1 MGHITWTWTP
11 TSLASFKHSL
21 NYRNNMPKKATD
33 DLPTGLKFDKSKPDW
48 SLLPMKGF
56 EPVIRVLT
64 YGAAKYER
72 DNWKYVENGETRYLA
87 AALRHLAAY
96 QSGESKDEETGESHL
111 AHAICCLVFM
121 LANK

>member
-1 MGHITWTWTP
+1 
-11 TSLASFKHSL
+11 
-21 NYRNNMPKKATD
+21 
-33 DLPTGLKFDKSKPDW
+33 
-48 SLLPMKGF
+48 MKGF

-72 DNWKYVENGETRYLA
+72 DNWKHVENGETRYLA

>member
-1 MGHITWTWTP
+1 MGHIAWIWTP
-11 TSLASFKHSL
+11 TSLAFFKHSL